1 MKENNIA
8 GHGSTCSFL
17 ARRAFKIKYF
27 WLTVYNCQIDCKTT
41 LGSEEHSRTEGE
53 YPHAL
58 VFAKMPRL
66 NWRSGEIVPRG
77 GFVVSQSFFP
87 VCFVS
92 DHVKSVEAQ
101 KMTALPKGE
110 REREGWRERKE
121 QKKRN

>member
-1 MKENNIA
+1 MVLHVVFWQDAHLKLNIF
-8 GHGSTCSFL
+8 GVLSPM
-17 ARRAFKIKYF
+17 
-27 WLTVYNCQIDCKTT
+27 TVYNCQIDCKAT
-41 LGSEEHSRTEGE
+41 LGSEEHSRTERE

-101 KMTALPKGE
+101 KMTALPKGKRQ
-110 REREGWRERKE
+110 RERE
-121 QKKRN
+121 QKKQN